1 MRHFFVGKIFSSM
14 CSGKYRT
21 ARVILDSYQAICFL
35 AAAKAG
41 QAEQGWMVFAALT
54 HHNKL
59 VLPKAF
65 PTPSAWAVVFPCS
78 LLKASFARIQL
89 KKPSTLSVGGFVPRT
104 GLLSLIPYVLRGA
117 Y

>member
-14 CSGKYRT
+14 CAEKYRS
-21 ARVILDSYQAICFL
+21 ARIILDSYQAICFL
-35 AAAKAG
+35 PAAKAG

-54 HHNKL
+54 HRNKL

-78 LLKASFARIQL
+78 LLKASFQRSQRKTPLQL
-89 KKPSTLSVGGFVPRT
+89 RWKGVCAQDWIRTSTP
-104 GLLSLIPYVLRGA
+104 RGA
-117 Y
+117 AT